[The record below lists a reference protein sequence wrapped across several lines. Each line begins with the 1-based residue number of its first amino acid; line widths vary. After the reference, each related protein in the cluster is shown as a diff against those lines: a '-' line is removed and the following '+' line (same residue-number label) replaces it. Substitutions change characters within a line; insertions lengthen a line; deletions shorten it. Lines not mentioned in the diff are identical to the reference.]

1 MPFMQTLHL
10 LPSVTRRFFLILSL
24 AVLFL
29 FCAQS
34 SLANTWPSRTVKVL
48 VGFPAGSS
56 PDLLAR
62 LLTEELSKKYKQP
75 FIVENRPGAGGMIA
89 LKQMAQ
95 TDDDHL
101 LVVSPNGPLTTSP
114 MLYKSIVID
123 SNKDYQALSLVASS
137 PLVLVVSANSP
148 YRTVGDFVAALKTKG
163 LALTYGSVGA
173 GSGSHLATEL
183 LLSRLKMQATHV
195 PFTGFPQVV
204 TAIIGEQIEA
214 GFVVPSIAKPLI
226 ASGKLRALAVSSKSR
241 LASLGDV
248 EPIQTLGNIGEFD
261 FEVWNGVI
269 ASKRIPAAT
278 IAELSTA
285 ISTIVKSPESRA
297 KLDGQGWRVIGG
309 SPDALQIR
317 IKNDTTA
324 LSKIVTDL
332 KLTLEGK

>member
-1 MPFMQTLHL
+1 MRTLQL
-10 LPSVTRRFFLILSL
+10 LPGATRRFILML
-24 AVLFL
+24 ALAAPL
-29 FCAQS
+29 LLNAQLS
-34 SLANTWPSRTVKVL
+34 FANSWPSRTVKVL

-62 LLTEELSKKYKQP
+62 LLTEELAKKYKQP

-95 TDDDHL
+95 ADDDHL

-123 SNKDYQALSLVASS
+123 STKDYQALSLVASS

-148 YRTVGDFVAALKTKG
+148 YRTVGDFAGALKSKG
-163 LALTYGSVGA
+163 LSFTYGSVGA

-214 GFVVPSIAKPLI
+214 GFVVPSVAKPLI

-248 EPIQTLGNIGEFD
+248 EPIQSLGNIGEFD

-278 IAELSTA
+278 ITEISAA
-285 ISTIVKSPESRA
+285 ISAIVKSPEARA
-297 KLDGQGWRVIGG
+297 KLDSQGWRVIGG

-317 IKNDTTA
+317 IKNDTA
-324 LSKIVTDL
+324 SLSKIVTDL